1 MRLRLALIGVA
12 LVLGVVAAV
21 AAASYLNGAKRQ
33 IEAQK
38 EQVEV
43 LVATKECAKGSPVS
57 ELVASGAVA
66 ARKVPRR
73 YVVEGAI
80 SSPRA
85 VDGQVLGVALSPGQQ
100 LAEDWFQYSTD
111 AGLSYTVPDGQVA
124 LTIPSNEI
132 KGVAGLIKPGDHVM
146 VIATFAPG
154 ENGDDM
160 TKILLNKVRV
170 LAVGKSVGVEKD
182 RDTADGK
189 GVVASSEQTKERSS
203 SRTSAGSITL
213 ALTGTDAQ
221 KVVFAEEKGKVW
233 LGLLSTS
240 GVPPVDVPAATIQ
253 TVFK

>member
-33 IEAQK
+33 IDAEK

-100 LAEDWFQYSTD
+100 LAEDWFKYSID
-111 AGLSYTVPDGQVA
+111 AGLSYSIPEGQVA

-132 KGVAGLIKPGDHVM
+132 KGVAGLIKPGDHVI
-146 VIATFAPG
+146 VIATFSPG
-154 ENGDDM
+154 EDGDDV
-160 TKILLNKVRV
+160 TRILLKKVRV

-182 RDTADGK
+182 RDGTEAK
-189 GVVASSEQTKERSS
+189 GVVASSEQTEERSS

-213 ALTGTDAQ
+213 ALNGTDAQ

-233 LGLLSTS
+233 LGLLSTG
-240 GVPPVDVPAATIQ
+240 GVPPVEVPGVNLQ
-253 TVFK
+253 TVFR